1 MLFSLN
7 KHYLKNFK
15 NFIIS
20 QYCSNIKNLDLDKFI
35 FLKISFLKKSFFL
48 AAFFLYTFCIFK
60 FKFKNTFKHIN
71 LILPKIFFFFLFNKL
86 YYPFLLNLKTFSK
99 KSKGLISL
107 NYTLDNFFLLP
118 ISTFFYKSLRWKQNK
133 KILLNLNF
141 FFKKSKYKYIK
152 FLSNFFQ
159 IPLF

>member
-71 LILPKIFFFFLFNKL
+71 LILPKTFFFLYSINC
-86 YYPFLLNLKTFSK
+86 T
-99 KSKGLISL
+99 
-107 NYTLDNFFLLP
+107 TLFF
-118 ISTFFYKSLRWKQNK
+118 
-133 KILLNLNF
+133 
-141 FFKKSKYKYIK
+141 
-152 FLSNFFQ
+152 
-159 IPLF
+159 